1 MQWIFQFAVYN
12 QVYEKRKRLLGG
24 KSMTKKKKIIIAVVA
39 MVAVAGGVGL
49 KIKQAQPTEPQG
61 MPVMTST
68 IQKQDIQEVLKQ
80 KAVLEGTKS
89 AEVVSRLHYEIE
101 QIAVKEGDRVK
112 QGQLLAVLDSTEIQ
126 QQMAQTKGDLELLG
140 YQQQDILDERQKQ
153 YNNAVL
159 VRDQAKR
166 EYERQQ
172 QLFDGNVGTQAE
184 LDTAKDALD
193 KAEQEVADIPT
204 KNGTAVLTNAEK
216 QTKINAKQKA
226 DIQATTLNDCKIYSP
241 ISGAVTRVNTTV
253 GRFADEMENNTPIF
267 VIEDIDHLQ
276 MKVMISEN
284 DIDKVKIGQEVDI
297 TAEILG
303 KDVVKGVV
311 DRISPTGE
319 EKNGTT
325 TERVIP
331 VYIKV
336 QEQNEKLIAGITAQ
350 ATIKIAFVQQ
360 AFVVPLEA
368 IGELEDGTTAVYTVT
383 EEGTV
388 HIVPVTVGLETDLQ
402 AEVKSDELAEGQT
415 IILNPSLA
423 LAEGTAVIAQ

>member
-1 MQWIFQFAVYN
+1 
-12 QVYEKRKRLLGG
+12 
-24 KSMTKKKKIIIAVVA
+24 MTKKKKIIIAVVA
-39 MVAVAGGVGL
+39 MAVVAGGVGL
-49 KIKQAQPTEPQG
+49 KMKQGQPTEPQG

-101 QIAVKEGDRVK
+101 QIAVKEGDRVQK
-112 QGQLLAVLDSTEIQ
+112 GQLLAVLDSTEIQ
-126 QQMAQTKGDLELLG
+126 QQMAQTKGDLELLE

-153 YNNAVL
+153 YDSAVL

-166 EYERQQ
+166 EYERQK
-172 QLFDGNVGTQAE
+172 QLFDGGVGTQSE

-193 KAEQEVADIPT
+193 KAEREVADIPT
-204 KNGTAVLTNAEK
+204 ENGTAVLTNAEK
-216 QTKINAKQKA
+216 QTKVNAKQKA
-226 DIQATTLNDCKIYSP
+226 DIQATTLNDCKIHSP
-241 ISGAVTRVNTTV
+241 ISGTVTRVNTTV

-297 TAEILG
+297 TAQILG
-303 KDVVKGVV
+303 KDVVKGIV

-368 IGELEDGTTAVYTVT
+368 IGELEDGTTAIYTVT

-402 AEVKSDELAEGQT
+402 AEVKSDALAEGQT
-415 IILNPSLA
+415 IVLNPSLA